1 MAQPSPRRVACG
13 IALAAAL
20 VGRAGVAPAQDLFVV
35 SRANGKVLRYA
46 GGDGSFVRAV
56 VETIDTGF
64 RNPGGMALRPAYAR
78 FDAEHRFGPAAP
90 AAGEG
95 GECISGAVLTGVRKP
110 PECPAF
116 GTRCTPEH
124 PLGATMVS
132 AEGACAAYFR
142 YRAPQ
147 PA

>member
-64 RNPGGMALRPAYAR
+64 RNPGGMALRPAAGELWVSSTATGELWRYDVASG
-78 FDAEHRFGPAAP
+78 APGVPPAAM
-90 AAGEG
+90 
-95 GECISGAVLTGVRKP
+95 VW
-110 PECPAF
+110 
-116 GTRCTPEH
+116 
-124 PLGATMVS
+124 PL
-132 AEGACAAYFR
+132 
-142 YRAPQ
+142 
-147 PA
+147 